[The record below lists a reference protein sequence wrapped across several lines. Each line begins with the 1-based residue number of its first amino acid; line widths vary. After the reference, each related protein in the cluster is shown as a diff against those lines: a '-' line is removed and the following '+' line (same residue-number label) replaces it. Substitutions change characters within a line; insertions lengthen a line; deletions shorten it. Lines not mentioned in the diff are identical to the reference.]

1 MVRISLVTLLTF
13 FLSVC
18 FFVMYA
24 HTETHANTH
33 TQVRILLHIALIYQ
47 ETQHLYRFLLTLVFH
62 DKVVSAVS
70 FTSDIMQ
77 SKFVHFRIKKCN
89 NDHL

>member
-18 FFVMYA
+18 FFVTYA

-47 ETQHLYRFLLTLVFH
+47 ETSGNTASLQVPVNISL
-62 DKVVSAVS
+62 S
-70 FTSDIMQ
+70 
-77 SKFVHFRIKKCN
+77 
-89 NDHL
+89 